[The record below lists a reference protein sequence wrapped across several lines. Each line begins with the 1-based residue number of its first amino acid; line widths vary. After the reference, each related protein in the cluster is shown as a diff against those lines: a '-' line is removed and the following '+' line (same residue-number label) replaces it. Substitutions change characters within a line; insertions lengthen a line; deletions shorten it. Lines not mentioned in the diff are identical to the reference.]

1 MGALLG
7 TLLSFQNNRTM
18 VEHPDFKA
26 RITYGTVNI
35 QITEDEADRSGTY
48 RVANISAE
56 EHDVCF
62 NQWYHQTNALQR
74 VERQCEVSATRR
86 AIAYR
91 TVARVA
97 KETKVDEKG
106 KERTFEVTHLN
117 EPSYLTYGELWDHIV
132 SFGKGL
138 AELGL
143 PKRAKVALYED
154 TRWEWITSMLGLWTQ
169 EMIGVTIYANLGH
182 DALIYALRESECSAI
197 ICNGKNASKLVQLLH
212 EGHVA
217 ENTIIYLDELA
228 TDVDPSQHRLL
239 RWGEVVQMGH
249 SSTKPHTVVSNND
262 FEGLIMY
269 TSGTTGNPK
278 GVVHSLG
285 SVTQGAR
292 GLNDR
297 LTELLGV
304 TEGETYVAFLP
315 AAHIFEFVCEV
326 IMLMRGTLLC
336 YGSPRTLMDVFA
348 RPCGDLSQF
357 KPFFL
362 IGVPR
367 IFETIKKTAEGRMP
381 PLGSLKRQIFERA
394 YESRLAA
401 LRAGMDT
408 PFWNNKVF
416 ALPRSLL
423 GPNIRGVCSGG
434 APLADKTQEWVN
446 VVLGTPI
453 AQGYGMT
460 ETVCNT
466 TVQRTGEL
474 DCVPGSCCAASRCGC
489 WTRTATSTRTTRTP
503 AGSCSCG
510 ASSCS
515 RATTSRPR

>member
-1 MGALLG
+1 
-7 TLLSFQNNRTM
+7 
-18 VEHPDFKA
+18 
-26 RITYGTVNI
+26 
-35 QITEDEADRSGTY
+35 
-48 RVANISAE
+48 
-56 EHDVCF
+56 
-62 NQWYHQTNALQR
+62 
-74 VERQCEVSATRR
+74 
-86 AIAYR
+86 
-91 TVARVA
+91 
-97 KETKVDEKG
+97 
-106 KERTFEVTHLN
+106 
-117 EPSYLTYGELWDHIV
+117 
-132 SFGKGL
+132 
-138 AELGL
+138 
-143 PKRAKVALYED
+143 
-154 TRWEWITSMLGLWTQ
+154 
-169 EMIGVTIYANLGH
+169 
-182 DALIYALRESECSAI
+182 
-197 ICNGKNASKLVQLLH
+197 
-212 EGHVA
+212 
-217 ENTIIYLDELA
+217 
-228 TDVDPSQHRLL
+228 
-239 RWGEVVQMGH
+239 MGH

-474 DCVPGSCCAASRCGC
+474 DCVAGQLLRGVEVRLLDTDSYKHTDHPNPRGELLVRGKFMFKGYYKQAQMTADCMLPDGWLRTGDVAEIERQTGQVRIIGRVKALAKNVLGEYIAMENLEAIYNQHPLSTPNGVCVLVDVQKNYICALVTTTEANAMKFAQENHLEGEYPAILDTAAFRKAASHSFAALGRKDGLQSFEIVKHVRVVADE
-489 WTRTATSTRTTRTP
+489 WTPENGLVTASLKVRR
-503 AGSCSCG
+503 SEIDKHY
-510 ASSCS
+510 
-515 RATTSRPR
+515 ATAIQELFVE